1 MFYPVRVTRVAA
13 KPTHGPMRLQ
23 AATQCASVSA
33 RTSAHS
39 TLPYSGPAMEEFFL
53 HLWDEIDDLVGVCRH
68 VATVTAAEVLAASAP
83 VIAATSG
90 ALLAGAATLLL
101 SHRQLFDVLA

>member
-1 MFYPVRVTRVAA
+1 
-13 KPTHGPMRLQ
+13 
-23 AATQCASVSA
+23 
-33 RTSAHS
+33 
-39 TLPYSGPAMEEFFL
+39 MEEFFL

-68 VATVTAAEVLAASAP
+68 LATVTAAEVVAASGP

-101 SHRQLFDVLA
+101 AHRQLFDIFA

>member
-1 MFYPVRVTRVAA
+1 
-13 KPTHGPMRLQ
+13 
-23 AATQCASVSA
+23 
-33 RTSAHS
+33 
-39 TLPYSGPAMEEFFL
+39 MEEFFL

-68 VATVTAAEVLAASAP
+68 VATVTAAEMLAASAP